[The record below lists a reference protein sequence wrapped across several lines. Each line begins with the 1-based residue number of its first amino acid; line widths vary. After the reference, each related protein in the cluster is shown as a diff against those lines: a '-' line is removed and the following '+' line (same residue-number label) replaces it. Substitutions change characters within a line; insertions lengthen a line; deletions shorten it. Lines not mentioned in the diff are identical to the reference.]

1 MPKPRP
7 KKSIPHYFDTVT
19 LSNFALCG
27 KFELLVERYGLS
39 LILTE
44 QVRVE
49 LSQGISVGYVELG
62 QIENEL
68 MKGRIAVAST
78 MSSPEVILFGELITM
93 IGSGEAAC
101 IAMAKLRGGIVV
113 TDDLLARRTS
123 AAHGVHVSGTI
134 GILKAM
140 CIDHVIA
147 PDAADALLADMVAK
161 GFHSPVRRISDL
173 L

>member
-1 MPKPRP
+1 MPRPKP
-7 KKSIPHYFDTVT
+7 KKSIPYYFDTVT

-27 KFELLVERYGLS
+27 KFELLVGRYGLS
-39 LILTE
+39 LVLTE

-49 LSQGISVGYVELG
+49 LSHGRSGGYAELE

-68 MKGRIAVAST
+68 TKGRISIAAV
-78 MSSPEVILFGELITM
+78 MSSPEAILFGELISA

-101 IAMAKLRGGIVV
+101 IAMAKHRGGVVV
-113 TDDLLARRTS
+113 TDDLLARRTCAS
-123 AAHGVHVSGTI
+123 YGVRVSGTI

-140 CIDHVIA
+140 CLDQVIVPA
-147 PDAADALLADMVAK
+147 AADALLTEMAAK
-161 GFHSPVRRISDL
+161 GFYSPVRRISDL